1 MRCAICS
8 SVNRMRSIPGG
19 SLLMASRLIASRSY
33 LCSYFGGPLRQAVLE
48 DQVFEILLI
57 EDLHGQVRIQ
67 LPQQPDLAVLARH
80 QRLFHGGEFHVQIEL
95 RQIEIGRERFG
106 NASLRIPL
114 YRKIARLVLPGDA
127 VEIQQVGED
136 LLALVGEVL
145 AGQPHH
151 AGRHDAVPGAG
162 GSETGSAPR
171 PPPTESRAPSGPAR
185 ARNPESS
192 PPSARSPW
200 TRRSGSDRTSEAAPW
215 PCPTCSCTGRAARHP
230 TRATVGGPQ

>member
-80 QRLFHGGEFHVQIEL
+80 QRLFHGG
-95 RQIEIGRERFG
+95 
-106 NASLRIPL
+106 
-114 YRKIARLVLPGDA
+114 DA
-127 VEIQQVGED
+127 QEPQDPAAAGAESAPDRAD
-136 LLALVGEVL
+136 LLS
-145 AGQPHH
+145 
-151 AGRHDAVPGAG
+151 GRL
-162 GSETGSAPR
+162 R
-171 PPPTESRAPSGPAR
+171 
-185 ARNPESS
+185 
-192 PPSARSPW
+192 
-200 TRRSGSDRTSEAAPW
+200 
-215 PCPTCSCTGRAARHP
+215 
-230 TRATVGGPQ
+230 

>member
-1 MRCAICS
+1 MWRASAVRKNTEPLSTPTSLSVLPRERSLISTATSWMRCAICS

-127 VEIQQVGED
+127 VEIQQVSED

-151 AGRHDAVPGAG
+151 AGRHDAMPCQAQADLKLDLRLG
-162 GSETGSAPR
+162 
-171 PPPTESRAPSGPAR
+171 
-185 ARNPESS
+185 
-192 PPSARSPW
+192 
-200 TRRSGSDRTSEAAPW
+200 RRRQKAALL
-215 PCPTCSCTGRAARHP
+215 
-230 TRATVGGPQ
+230 Q